1 MGAKIKPEE
10 IHVNFRLNFRAHF
23 DILIDFLFIRF
34 VMY

>member
-1 MGAKIKPEE
+1 MGARIKPEE
-10 IHVNFRLNFRAHF
+10 IHVNFRLNSRVHF